1 MMNAGQGFTFSAD
14 IWSYGIL
21 ICELIQGSLPFEN
34 KEDPQSIEQQIM
46 KGEVKMPRDI
56 DAAVRDLLTQIFQL
70 EPNLRLSIQDIK

>member
-1 MMNAGQGFTFSAD
+1 
-14 IWSYGIL
+14 L